1 MMTPVTQSAVVIM
14 PERKIRIFI
23 GSPRKV
29 PMCNATS
36 HLVMMVPGGDFDSN
50 Q

>member
-1 MMTPVTQSAVVIM
+1 MMTPVRQSAVVII
-14 PERKIRIFI
+14 PERKISIFI